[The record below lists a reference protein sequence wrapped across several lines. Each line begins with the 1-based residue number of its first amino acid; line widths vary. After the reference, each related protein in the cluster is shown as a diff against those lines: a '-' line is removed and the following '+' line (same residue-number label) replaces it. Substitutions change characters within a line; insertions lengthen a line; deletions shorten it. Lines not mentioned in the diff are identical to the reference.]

1 MLVVEN
7 LEHVPRMTVVEVLH
21 MSSKQAQKI
30 ATSFTAQKE
39 DKLASHNPSTSD
51 STGYKCSIG

>member
-1 MLVVEN
+1 
-7 LEHVPRMTVVEVLH
+7 MTVVEVLH